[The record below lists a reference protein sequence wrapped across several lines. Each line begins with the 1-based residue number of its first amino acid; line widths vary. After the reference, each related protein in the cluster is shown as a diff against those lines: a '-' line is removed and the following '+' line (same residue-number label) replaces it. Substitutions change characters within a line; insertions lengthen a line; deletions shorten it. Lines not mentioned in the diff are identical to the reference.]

1 MINCDVG
8 GDGGIFYII
17 RIVMETLLAGVG
29 ILSTISFVW
38 AGFTYLTAG
47 SDDSKVSDTKT
58 RILNTTGGVILAG
71 LMFVV
76 VELLLPGGYM
86 RDVNVEKVTLSF
98 EGSVEV
104 GQSAMTHVT
113 IEPVD
118 ANDLTYSLTSDDK
131 SIVQVT
137 NSNIKCIKEGKALIK
152 VTSANGKFDTE
163 ELTCKPKT
171 EFERIETPE
180 RSGQV
185 YGTGSGTAYDPE
197 KMKELIEIYNNTP
210 DISWEKL
217 KKYAY
222 DKYGITEDNF
232 IGVVAWA
239 RIENYEQNDEGDGVR
254 TYMAYLCNSVG
265 INNAIAYEKNN
276 DHDGWI
282 REMEGWGNDY
292 VDSHYYGS
300 SGYYKSNLRM
310 VKVALDNLYPDIV
323 SCSGEPVPSG
333 KKLVFKGTNQR
344 NQTILIW

>member
-1 MINCDVG
+1 M
-8 GDGGIFYII
+8 
-17 RIVMETLLAGVG
+17 
-29 ILSTISFVW
+29 
-38 AGFTYLTAG
+38 
-47 SDDSKVSDTKT
+47 
-58 RILNTTGGVILAG
+58 
-71 LMFVV
+71 
-76 VELLLPGGYM
+76 
-86 RDVNVEKVTLSF
+86 
-98 EGSVEV
+98 
-104 GQSAMTHVT
+104 
-113 IEPVD
+113 
-118 ANDLTYSLTSDDK
+118 
-131 SIVQVT
+131 
-137 NSNIKCIKEGKALIK
+137 
-152 VTSANGKFDTE
+152 SANGKFDTE

-185 YGTGSGTAYDPE
+185 YDTGSGTAYDPE
-197 KMKELIEIYNNTP
+197 KMKELIEIYNNTL

-254 TYMAYLCNSVG
+254 TYMAYLCNSLG

-323 SCSGEPVPSG
+323 SCSGEPVPNG